1 VGKTT
6 ILQRYITRNYEQ
18 FTQPTVGSMFFC
30 KKIHK
35 GDKTYE
41 LQIWD
46 TAGQEKFRSITPLYF
61 RDANGVILVCD
72 LTSQSSFNSL
82 REWVKL
88 LDEQGPKKLAKII
101 LGNKVDLEDKLK
113 VTEPEL
119 RQFAESVGSPYMLT
133 SALNDTGI
141 DQAFDR
147 IIDNIEHFRT
157 VLQGSMITTRR
168 TKEKKKDRDCK
179 C

>member
-1 VGKTT
+1 
-6 ILQRYITRNYEQ
+6 
-18 FTQPTVGSMFFC
+18 MFFC
-30 KKIHK
+30 KKINK

-88 LDEQGPKKLAKII
+88 LEEQGPKKLAKII

-113 VTEPEL
+113 ITEPEL
-119 RQFAESVGSPYMLT
+119 KQFADSVNSPYMLT

-141 DQAFDR
+141 DRAFDKV
-147 IIDNIEHFRT
+147 IENIEHYRT
-157 VLQGSMITTRR
+157 VIQGSMITGGRAKNNK
-168 TKEKKKDRDCK
+168 KEKDCK

>member
-1 VGKTT
+1 M
-6 ILQRYITRNYEQ
+6 QRYITRNYEQ

-30 KKIHK
+30 KKINK

-88 LDEQGPKKLAKII
+88 LEEQGPKKLAKII

-113 VTEPEL
+113 ITEPEL
-119 RQFAESVGSPYMLT
+119 KQFADSVNSPYMLT

-141 DQAFDR
+141 DRAFDKV
-147 IIDNIEHFRT
+147 IENIEHYRT
-157 VLQGSMITTRR
+157 VIQGSMITGGRAKNNK
-168 TKEKKKDRDCK
+168 KEKDCK